1 MSSEYYNVL
10 LAVPDHACRSEE
22 SSISSISDMNG
33 GMSCHIHARIACI
46 EMDKSVHGTT
56 VATAICG
63 GFGLLPFIVRRDKR
77 PPSVSPS
84 NRSVGD

>member
-1 MSSEYYNVL
+1 
-10 LAVPDHACRSEE
+10 
-22 SSISSISDMNG
+22 MNG

-56 VATAICG
+56 VVTAICG
-63 GFGLLPFIVRRDKR
+63 GGVVLLPFIVRRDKR